1 VALRAAYAALSLG
14 LMGAGV
20 LLVWLG
26 LRRPFR
32 PAGAGVRA
40 LLTLAALAG
49 LAGAVIAAILE
60 ARPARPW

>member
-14 LMGAGV
+14 LMGAGA
-20 LLVWLG
+20 LLIWLA
-26 LRRPFR
+26 LRRPPR
-32 PAGAGVRA
+32 RAGPGVRA

-60 ARPARPW
+60 ARVARPW